1 MALTSDRVT
10 IEQARTLALDPVP
23 TLMARH
29 GDAIANTRRRVDDLD
44 QALRELDS
52 VTEMLAEKKITVGA
66 DLGAVGNAARFAR
79 TAQLADASV
88 AAFELPRK
96 TA

>member
-1 MALTSDRVT
+1 MTPAEAT
-10 IEQARTLALDPVP
+10 ALALDPVP

-29 GDAIANTRRRVDDLD
+29 GHAIAQTRKRVDDLD

-66 DLGAVGNAARFAR
+66 DLGAVGNAARHAR
-79 TAQLADASV
+79 TAALADANVS
-88 AAFELPRK
+88 AFELPKHRK
-96 TA
+96 DAA